1 MALTKVLTPKITGLP
16 VLQLVM
22 AEVSGSFEGAQ
33 DSQETQEQWLRSY
46 VIVLPVQSDGHGGG
60 ECSCLVNFQLHR

>member
-46 VIVLPVQSDGHGGG
+46 VIVLPVQSDGHRGGG
-60 ECSCLVNFQLHR
+60 SVHAW